1 MDVRGN
7 VRTKPMCEEG
17 EEGKEVELEE
27 HTYVSD
33 TGIKCLKSGLFLGQT
48 KNCDK
53 YLYIR
58 QCDECEVKPCNSESH
73 KQAIDFIDSDIS
85 YN

>member
-7 VRTKPMCEEG
+7 VRTKPMCEER

-27 HTYVSD
+27 HTNVSD
-33 TGIKCLKSGLFLGQT
+33 AGIKCLKSGLFLGQM

-53 YLYIR
+53 YLYVR
-58 QCDECEVKPCNSESH
+58 QCDECEVKH
-73 KQAIDFIDSDIS
+73 
-85 YN
+85 